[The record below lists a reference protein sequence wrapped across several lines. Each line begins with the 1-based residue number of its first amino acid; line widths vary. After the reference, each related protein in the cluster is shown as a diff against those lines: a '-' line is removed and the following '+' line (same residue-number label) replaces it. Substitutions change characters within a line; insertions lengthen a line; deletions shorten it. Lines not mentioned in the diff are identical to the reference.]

1 MTNKEKYLNDVKE
14 SVRYAIEQYLKYLLP
29 RYTDFTVVDS
39 RRNGMLR
46 RYQSETIDA
55 IDDVFE
61 EHNFEEDKQ
70 LGWWFSPYS
79 KNDIQIF

>member
-29 RYTDFTVVDS
+29 RYTHFTVVDG

-46 RYQSETIDA
+46 RYQSETIDV
-55 IDDVFE
+55 INEVFE
-61 EHNFEEDKQ
+61 EHKQ

>member
-1 MTNKEKYLNDVKE
+1 MTKKEQYLNDVKE
-14 SVRYAIEQYLKYLLP
+14 SVRYAIKTYLEYDLP

-46 RYQSETIDA
+46 RYNSETIDA
-55 IDDVFE
+55 INEAFE
-61 EHNFEEDKQ
+61 EHKK

>member
-1 MTNKEKYLNDVKE
+1 MTKKEQYLNDVKE
-14 SVRYAIEQYLKYLLP
+14 NVRYAIKTYLEYDLP

-55 IDDVFE
+55 INEVFE
-61 EHNFEEDKQ
+61 EHKE
-70 LGWWFSPYS
+70 LGWWFSSSYS
-79 KNDIQIF
+79 KNDILIF